1 MIRENM
7 KLYIQGDKSKA
18 ICQDCGLVTT
28 TFDYRN
34 LEIKETS
41 KIVKNI
47 LVGVCD
53 CCGRTV
59 STPAQST
66 PEIKK
71 EREKDVISIE
81 AILPSIYIEILNL
94 ACLKI
99 DSSSSQDMNKRLL
112 FLYVQNNKND
122 ESIKTYIDNYEAL
135 LKVTPIMASMP
146 RKRLSMK
153 VSSNFANELNDLTQS
168 LDRNRTETI
177 KIIIASIKKDLIDNE
192 NSFMIDEL
200 RKIHSLCV
208 C

>member
-1 MIRENM
+1 
-7 KLYIQGDKSKA
+7 
-18 ICQDCGLVTT
+18 
-28 TFDYRN
+28 
-34 LEIKETS
+34 
-41 KIVKNI
+41 
-47 LVGVCD
+47 
-53 CCGRTV
+53 
-59 STPAQST
+59 
-66 PEIKK
+66 
-71 EREKDVISIE
+71 
-81 AILPSIYIEILNL
+81 
-94 ACLKI
+94 
-99 DSSSSQDMNKRLL
+99 
-112 FLYVQNNKND
+112 
-122 ESIKTYIDNYEAL
+122 YEAL

>member
-1 MIRENM
+1 M

-34 LEIKETS
+34 LEIKESS

-71 EREKDVISIE
+71 EKEKDVISIE

-94 ACLKI
+94 ACLRI
-99 DSSSSQDMNKRLL
+99 DPNTSQEMNKRLL
-112 FLYVQNNKND
+112 FLYVHNNKND
-122 ESIKTYIDNYEAL
+122 KSIKDYIDNYDAL
-135 LKVTPIMASMP
+135 LKIIPIMASMP
-146 RKRLSMK
+146 KKRLSMK
-153 VSSNFANELNDLTQS
+153 VSSKFANEFNELTQS
-168 LDRNRTETI
+168 LDKNKTETI

-192 NSFMIDEL
+192 NSFMVDEF
-200 RKIHSLCV
+200 RKTHSLSV